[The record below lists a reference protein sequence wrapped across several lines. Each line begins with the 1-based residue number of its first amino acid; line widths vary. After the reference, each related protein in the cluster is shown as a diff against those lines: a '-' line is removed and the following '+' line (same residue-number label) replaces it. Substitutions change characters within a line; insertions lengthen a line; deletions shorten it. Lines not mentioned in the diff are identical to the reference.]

1 MAGED
6 LINDASK
13 EGRGV
18 LEQRHHP
25 HQTRFSVVV
34 GLLTINQPPLYNS
47 PNICPLLLKCP
58 CIGMSLA
65 FCFS

>member
-6 LINDASK
+6 LINVASK

-18 LEQRHHP
+18 LEQRHHL

-34 GLLTINQPPLYNS
+34 GLLTIN
-47 PNICPLLLKCP
+47 
-58 CIGMSLA
+58 
-65 FCFS
+65 